1 MLPLVTSPLV
11 LAEVSDG
18 IVLLTIVA
26 LFVIALL
33 VAVTMAKGR

>member
-1 MLPLVTSPLV
+1 MLRLVATIM